1 MGKESAVDIRKSY
14 YKFHKSLL
22 ELRLSMSLISESA

>member
-1 MGKESAVDIRKSY
+1 MEKESAVDIRESY

-22 ELRLSMSLISESA
+22 KLRLSLSLISKSA